1 MWKEVIREWGREVG
15 EEEREVREGGGVWQ
29 GEGQKGMKVGGEGG
43 GEGGRTYFDKPANKV
58 TRYKHIHLV
67 HYVCKGAIGV
77 ARSIDAAVL
86 GIGALW

>member
-1 MWKEVIREWGREVG
+1 MGKRSGGRGKRVG
-15 EEEREVREGGGVWQ
+15 RGRRSVAGRGT
-29 GEGQKGMKVGGEGG
+29 KVGGEGG
-43 GEGGRTYFDKPANKV
+43 GKGGRTYLDKPANKV

-86 GIGALW
+86 SIGALW

>member
-1 MWKEVIREWGREVG
+1 MG
-15 EEEREVREGGGVWQ
+15 EEGRDGEKEEGNRERDKRERKW
-29 GEGQKGMKVGGEGG
+29 EG
-43 GEGGRTYFDKPANKV
+43 GEGGRTYLDKPANKV

>member
-1 MWKEVIREWGREVG
+1 MGERSGGRG
-15 EEEREVREGGGVWQ
+15 KRGGRGRSVA
-29 GEGQKGMKVGGEGG
+29 GRGTKGNESGGKGRWR
-43 GEGGRTYFDKPANKV
+43 GRTYLDKPANKV

-86 GIGALW
+86 SIGALW